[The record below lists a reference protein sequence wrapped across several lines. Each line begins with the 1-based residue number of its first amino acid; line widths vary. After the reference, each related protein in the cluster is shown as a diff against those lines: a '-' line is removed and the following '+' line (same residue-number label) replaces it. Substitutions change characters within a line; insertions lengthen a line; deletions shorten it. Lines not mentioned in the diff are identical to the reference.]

1 MLKHLAK
8 EVKVVPSSS
17 GGIGGRDSS
26 APLVEDGE
34 SSVTENSCLSDQL
47 KRLSLSRVGP
57 GGSSGK
63 EMAIKLDH
71 DSLLPLDYDLSN
83 LPPPPEYPKWMGS
96 SSPLTVVQRHKMLPH
111 SSITPEK
118 LSLSRSQPDLSR
130 IGTGKVVT
138 DVIGCRGI
146 ATSPR

>member
-8 EVKVVPSSS
+8 EVKVVPSSPS
-17 GGIGGRDSS
+17 GASGRDSS
-26 APLVEDGE
+26 APLIEDGE
-34 SSVTENSCLSDQL
+34 SSIKENPCLSDQL
-47 KRLSLSRVGP
+47 KRSSLSRVGP
-57 GGSSGK
+57 GGSSGN
-63 EMAIKLDH
+63 EMTVKLDH
-71 DSLLPLDYDLSN
+71 DTLLPLDYDLSN

-96 SSPLTVVQRHKMLPH
+96 SSPLTVAQRHKIIPH

-138 DVIGCRGI
+138 DVTGCMGVI
-146 ATSPR
+146 TSPR

>member
-1 MLKHLAK
+1 M
-8 EVKVVPSSS
+8 
-17 GGIGGRDSS
+17 
-26 APLVEDGE
+26 
-34 SSVTENSCLSDQL
+34 TENPCLSDQL

-57 GGSSGK
+57 GGSSVK
-63 EMAIKLDH
+63 EMPVKLDH
-71 DSLLPLDYDLSN
+71 DSLLPLDYGLSN

-96 SSPLTVVQRHKMLPH
+96 SSPLTVVQRHKMIPH

-138 DVIGCRGI
+138 DVIGCLGV

>member
-1 MLKHLAK
+1 VLKHLAK
-8 EVKVVPSSS
+8 EVKVVPTSS
-17 GGIGGRDSS
+17 GAGGRDST
-26 APLVEDGE
+26 APLVECGE
-34 SSVTENSCLSDQL
+34 SSLTENLCLSDQL
-47 KRLSLSRVGP
+47 KRLSFSRVCP
-57 GGSSGK
+57 GGSSGR
-63 EMAIKLDH
+63 EMPIRADH
-71 DSLLPLDYDLSN
+71 DSLLPLDYDVSN
-83 LPPPPEYPKWMGS
+83 LPPPPEYRKWMGL
-96 SSPLTVVQRHKMLPH
+96 SSPLTVMQRHKMILH

>member
-17 GGIGGRDSS
+17 SGANGRDSA
-26 APLVEDGE
+26 APLLEDGE
-34 SSVTENSCLSDQL
+34 SSINENPCLSDQL
-47 KRLSLSRVGP
+47 KRSSLSRVGP
-57 GGSSGK
+57 GGSSGN
-63 EMAIKLDH
+63 EMTVKLDH
-71 DSLLPLDYDLSN
+71 DSLLPLDLSS

-96 SSPLTVVQRHKMLPH
+96 SSPLTVVQRHKIIPH
-111 SSITPEK
+111 SNITPEK

-130 IGTGKVVT
+130 IGTGKIVT
-138 DVIGCRGI
+138 DVIGCMGV